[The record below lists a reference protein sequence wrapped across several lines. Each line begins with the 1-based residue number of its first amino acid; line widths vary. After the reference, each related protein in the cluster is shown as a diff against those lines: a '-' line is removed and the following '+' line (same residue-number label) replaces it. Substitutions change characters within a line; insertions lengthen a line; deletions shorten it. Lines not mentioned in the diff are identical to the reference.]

1 MKKLGTLLLTFL
13 ITLNIL
19 SQSSKKAKIILDD
32 VSIKMGAYDNMVLE
46 FSQTLVNEDAGIKE
60 GDELPIIGSIA
71 LQKEKYNLDYQGN
84 KLIFDGQKM
93 YVINNDEKEVTVS
106 DDDMDGDDGFI
117 YPSKLL
123 TFYKEGYTYELG
135 EIKVFNGRKTQFIN
149 LYPMDSESNISKV
162 QLVIEIRTKHIY
174 QLIQIGKNTSKTTFT
189 ITSFKS
195 NQKLSNKLFS
205 FDPEIYSERNGYII
219 D

>member
-46 FSQTLVNEDAGIKE
+46 FSQTLINEDAGIKE

-93 YVINNDEKEVTVS
+93 YVINNDEKE
-106 DDDMDGDDGFI
+106 
-117 YPSKLL
+117 
-123 TFYKEGYTYELG
+123 E
-135 EIKVFNGRKTQFIN
+135 
-149 LYPMDSESNISKV
+149 
-162 QLVIEIRTKHIY
+162 
-174 QLIQIGKNTSKTTFT
+174 
-189 ITSFKS
+189 
-195 NQKLSNKLFS
+195 
-205 FDPEIYSERNGYII
+205 
-219 D
+219 